1 MTAAQRATLAQ
12 MRLLLGVC
20 DNWRLAET
28 ETGRD
33 ECGNCGG
40 RLREHQQAD
49 ALRAAL
55 GTCGNCAHRGEGTEA
70 GLIWCAA
77 PMRTRADVTAY
88 PFSYRLM
95 PEGERCTGWTAKEGA

>member
-1 MTAAQRATLAQ
+1 MEQ

-55 GTCGNCAHRGEGTEA
+55 GTCGSCAHADEMESQA
-70 GLIWCAA
+70 KFAFCAA
-77 PMRTRADVTAY
+77 PIGQPERF
-88 PFSYRLM
+88 PFRYQAM
-95 PEGERCTGWTAKEGA
+95 PLGERCTGYTPKGGA